1 MNGIIKKV
9 SEEKKYYI
17 ALVVIFI
24 ISMMICDYFPFA
36 YRFKEVLTT
45 GQYGAE
51 IIFFIF
57 PFPAAVQISLWN
69 SLLISV

>member
-24 ISMMICDYFPFA
+24 MSMMICDYFPFA
-36 YRFKEVLTT
+36 YRFK
-45 GQYGAE
+45 
-51 IIFFIF
+51 
-57 PFPAAVQISLWN
+57 
-69 SLLISV
+69 

>member
-24 ISMMICDYFPFA
+24 MSMMIATISHLRTDLKRFLRPDNTVLRSYFSFLYLPE
-36 YRFKEVLTT
+36 R
-45 GQYGAE
+45 
-51 IIFFIF
+51 
-57 PFPAAVQISLWN
+57 
-69 SLLISV
+69 